1 MREILFRGKCTD
13 GYGWKYGD
21 LQKIMCP
28 DRILYLIVEPA
39 NMNSINCSIFPET
52 IGQFTGITDR
62 DGAKI
67 FEGDIIRVSC
77 GKDRDIT
84 GTGTVE
90 FRAGMFGIEWGWHKD
105 FTGFR
110 DFANPLFEVIGNIYD
125 KDGKENEKH

>member
-1 MREILFRGKCTD
+1 MREILFRGKLL
-13 GYGWKYGD
+13 YSEKWIFGD
-21 LQKIMCP
+21 LIKKGEPSDKEYVIA
-28 DRILYLIVEPA
+28 DDNVEGHWTFGIQA
-39 NMNSINCSIFPET
+39 ET
-52 IGQFTGITDR
+52 VGQFTGITDR

-77 GKDRDIT
+77 GKIT

-90 FRAGMFGIEWGWHKD
+90 FRDGMFGIEWGWHKD

-125 KDGKENEKH
+125 EEVEK